1 MVLGHISDS
10 DIGQL
15 QTEDARLKW
24 GKQFAESFLEEPL
37 RVFFIFFSILIFII
51 QLSFASLCN
60 STFHFFFQDLDI
72 VLSDLNKNL
81 KEDNRIGR
89 ELI

>member
-51 QLSFASLCN
+51 QLSFAS
-60 STFHFFFQDLDI
+60 T
-72 VLSDLNKNL
+72 
-81 KEDNRIGR
+81 G
-89 ELI
+89 

>member
-37 RVFFIFFSILIFII
+37 RVFFLHIYIYHTIMFCIVMQFHFS
-51 QLSFASLCN
+51 
-60 STFHFFFQDLDI
+60 FFFQDLDI
-72 VLSDLNKNL
+72 VLSDLNKNI
-81 KEDNRIGR
+81 KEDNRNGR

>member
-1 MVLGHISDS
+1 M
-10 DIGQL
+10 
-15 QTEDARLKW
+15 
-24 GKQFAESFLEEPL
+24 QFH
-37 RVFFIFFSILIFII
+37 FS
-51 QLSFASLCN
+51 
-60 STFHFFFQDLDI
+60 FFFQDLDI

>member
-37 RVFFIFFSILIFII
+37 RVFFIFFSIFIFII

-60 STFHFFFQDLDI
+60 STFHFFQDLDI

>member
-37 RVFFIFFSILIFII
+37 RVFFILFSIFTSYNYVLHRYAIPLFIFFFSGYRHRFIR
-51 QLSFASLCN
+51 F
-60 STFHFFFQDLDI
+60 
-72 VLSDLNKNL
+72 
-81 KEDNRIGR
+81 E
-89 ELI
+89 

>member
-37 RVFFIFFSILIFII
+37 RVFFNFLVNIDIHHTIIFCITILSHFSHFSGTRQPFI
-51 QLSFASLCN
+51 QF
-60 STFHFFFQDLDI
+60 
-72 VLSDLNKNL
+72 
-81 KEDNRIGR
+81 E
-89 ELI
+89 

>member
-37 RVFFIFFSILIFII
+37 RVFFYIVFHIYII
-51 QLSFASLCN
+51 QLCFASLCN
-60 STFHFFFQDLDI
+60 STFHFFFQDIDI

-89 ELI
+89 ELM

>member
-37 RVFFIFFSILIFII
+37 RVFFSPYLHLSYNYVLHRYAIPLFIFFSGSRHRFIR
-51 QLSFASLCN
+51 F
-60 STFHFFFQDLDI
+60 
-72 VLSDLNKNL
+72 K
-81 KEDNRIGR
+81 
-89 ELI
+89 

>member
-15 QTEDARLKW
+15 QTEDVRLKW

-37 RVFFIFFSILIFII
+37 KVFFVFFHIYIYHTIMFCIVM
-51 QLSFASLCN
+51 Q
-60 STFHFFFQDLDI
+60 FHFSFFFQDLDI

-89 ELI
+89 ELIK

>member
-10 DIGQL
+10 DKGQL

-37 RVFFIFFSILIFII
+37 RVFFIFFFPYLHLSYNYVLHRYAIPLFI
-51 QLSFASLCN
+51 
-60 STFHFFFQDLDI
+60 FFQDLDI